1 MFRKIPASG
10 PRSRAR
16 VVALALLS
24 SAIAACGRGP
34 GQASASTTPPLTPCA
49 TPRTASPP
57 SASVTVKHVP
67 VALPD
72 PKATIDLAD
81 QPLTPIGNDF
91 ILRAKGIGG
100 VDPQSGKG
108 FAGPFYEYE
117 VSAAGSVLAS
127 RKDWQVEQSTLDATV
142 FTLPG
147 PNARW
152 SWIDGAGK
160 THKLPLDASYLR
172 LLRDL
177 AGHLWAIQY
186 GFNRDSL
193 FEFVAD
199 GSTASAVDYGSAHI
213 YHAAPGCDGAMWVVT
228 RSGTLIHVTARK
240 AAQVAH
246 LPFDS
251 TVDSLG
257 IVPASDGSVWILVYR
272 PTGEF
277 TRQLQIMRYGTS
289 GAIGK
294 PITFPEDIAFW
305 PAVGP
310 DGALWGLGIGQL
322 YRIGFD
328 DNLRMYPIS
337 SQDQQLSP
345 ALAGLAPGADGSLW
359 YACGGR
365 DICSIATRQ

>member
-1 MFRKIPASG
+1 MFRKYPASG

-16 VVALALLS
+16 FVALALLS
-24 SAIAACGRGP
+24 TVIAACGGGP
-34 GQASASTTPPLTPCA
+34 GRTAVSSTSPLIPCA

-57 SASVTVKHVP
+57 PGSVTVKHVP
-67 VALPD
+67 VALPN
-72 PKATIDLAD
+72 PKATIDLSD
-81 QPLTPIGNDF
+81 LPLTPIGNDF

-100 VDPQSGKG
+100 VDPRSGKG
-108 FAGPFYEYE
+108 FEGPFDEYE
-117 VSAAGSVLAS
+117 VSDAGSVIAN
-127 RKDWQVEQSTLDATV
+127 RKDWQVESSTLDATV
-142 FTLPG
+142 FTLAG

-160 THKLPLDASYLR
+160 GHNLALDASYLR
-172 LLRDL
+172 LLRDM

-199 GSTASAVDYGSAHI
+199 GSAATAVDYGGTHI
-213 YHAAPGCDGAMWVVT
+213 YLAAPGCDGAMWIVT
-228 RSGTLIHVTARK
+228 RSGALMHVTARE

-257 IVPASDGSVWILVYR
+257 VVPASDGSVWMAVYR
-272 PTGEF
+272 QTGEF
-277 TRQLQIMRYGTS
+277 TRQLQITRYGTS
-289 GAIGK
+289 GAIGN
-294 PITFPEDIAFW
+294 PIKFPQGIALS
-305 PAVGP
+305 PAIGP

-328 DNLRMYPIS
+328 DILHMYPIS
-337 SQDQQLSP
+337 SQDQQLSS
-345 ALAGLAPGADGSLW
+345 ALASLAPGADGSLW
-359 YACGGR
+359 YACAGR
-365 DICSIATRQ
+365 EICSIATR